1 MRWQIYGHEEW
12 NDMSEDIDNY
22 SLKQLGE
29 MRRRAKE
36 HLLDLRDSEPSSKR
50 KNEEVHRVWFAQC
63 QQVIQD
69 LNQIDLA
76 ISRKH
81 DQNTETE
88 IDYESDGMT
97 YEDLMKDIEVN
108 QIMREAYKRGE
119 IGDGMSYECRQNWI
133 EKCNS

>member
-1 MRWQIYGHEEW
+1 MRWQRYGHEEW
-12 NDMSEDIDNY
+12 SDMSEDIDDY

-29 MRRRAKE
+29 MRKRARE

-50 KNEEVHRVWFAQC
+50 KNEEIHRVWFAQY

-76 ISRKH
+76 IDRKH
-81 DQNTETE
+81 DENAKVD
-88 IDYESDGMT
+88 IDYERDGMT
-97 YEDLMKDIEVN
+97 YEDLIEEIEVN
-108 QIMREAYKRGE
+108 QIMFEAYKRGE
-119 IGDGMSYECRQNWI
+119 IDDGMSDECRQNWI